1 MAAVGHAAYEGIVE
15 ECGMAGW
22 SGRRQGPRR
31 MTDGKGHVSEG
42 DLPDELVSDEE
53 RSRYRELLEE
63 LRTILPGVQ
72 VLFAFLLTAPFSRR
86 FTELDEFGRD
96 LYGVALIGVALAT
109 IIFLAPTSYHRVA
122 PRRLRANRL
131 RTAIRLTV
139 AGMFVLAVSVL
150 VAVFAVVRFVFGS
163 GVATLTVS
171 ALAGILVTLWYLV
184 PLYRRL
190 RGDGGHQG

>member
-1 MAAVGHAAYEGIVE
+1 
-15 ECGMAGW
+15 
-22 SGRRQGPRR
+22 
-31 MTDGKGHVSEG
+31 MTDGEGHVSES

-109 IIFLAPTSYHRVA
+109 VIFLAPTSYHRVA

-150 VAVFAVVRFVFGS
+150 VAVLAVMRFVFGS